1 MASGSSATPAQ
12 PLQVDEKGIQASVVA
27 AAATQDSATAQEEET
42 SPKGSNDERDE
53 QEAAAAGES
62 YEETHVHKVYEAIAP
77 HFSATRHKPW
87 PFIASFLAAQPVG
100 SVGLDVGCGNGKYLP
115 VNPTL
120 HLFGSDRSASLVR
133 LARTERQG
141 EVAVADGL
149 ALPYRRA
156 AADFAICIA
165 VIHHLST
172 QERRRESIAA
182 LLECVKPVHGKVLIY
197 VWALEQSS
205 SRRGW
210 DEGSAQ
216 DRMVPWVMRSKGA
229 PEQTFQRYYHL
240 YRQGELEEDVLA
252 AGGLVVQS
260 GYEKDNWY
268 VICSRSA

>member
-1 MASGSSATPAQ
+1 MTSGSSATPAQ
-12 PLQVDEKGIQASVVA
+12 PLQVDEGQGTSTSIQASGSAPAPAPSAPPAQDSVA
-27 AAATQDSATAQEEET
+27 ADAAPS
-42 SPKGSNDERDE
+42 SPSG
-53 QEAAAAGES
+53 EA
-62 YEETHVHKVYEAIAP
+62 YEATHVHAVYEAIAP

-87 PFIASFLAAQPVG
+87 PFIASFLASQPAG

-115 VNPTL
+115 VNPTV

-165 VIHHLST
+165 VIHHMST
-172 QERRRESIAA
+172 RDRRRESIAA
-182 LLECVKPVHGKVLIY
+182 LLECVRPVDGKVLIY

-216 DRMVPWVMRSKGA
+216 DTLVPWVMRAKGT
-229 PEQTFQRYYHL
+229 PDQTFQRYYHL
-240 YRQGELEEDVLA
+240 YRQGELEDDVLA
-252 AGGLVVQS
+252 VGGTVVES
-260 GYEKDNWY
+260 GYEKDNWW
-268 VICSRSA
+268 VICCRPE